1 MQRTSTVILHNVDR
15 QQILF
20 HQKKK
25 TCQLVKCSKPVDTK
39 NNIPNNITDTMMPE
53 ISEKKTKKKK
63 NRFQRSYS
71 NTEIIPKKFTKGKN
85 IMLPKHS
92 SVDYFV
98 FITNS

>member
-1 MQRTSTVILHNVDR
+1 MQQYTSTVILHNVDR

-53 ISEKKTKKKK
+53 ISEKKTKKK

-71 NTEIIPKKFTKGKN
+71 NTEILPKKFTKGKN